1 MNITIEKLMGE
12 HGFRPNEN
20 QLAAIK
26 HSAGP
31 LFLMAGPGAGKTRVL
46 LWRTVN
52 LLVFHGVKPEK
63 IFLSTF
69 TEKAARQL
77 QDGLRAYLSAA
88 SKHTGKLYDT
98 TPMFVGTTHSLCQRI
113 LTERRFSGD
122 QSRSVA
128 PRVLD
133 AVEQHFSVN
142 NGLKQRIEKLG
153 LDDGTKVLIN
163 SAFNTPQKA
172 NSNSTHES
180 SKLLISM
187 FSRFGEEMI
196 NPDIL
201 LKFAKRKK
209 DEPLRR
215 VALLYADYVK
225 GLTDRGMTDFAHMQT
240 AALNALKSCEDT
252 DAAFEYVIVD
262 EYQDTNSV
270 QEAIYFEL
278 ARANGNICVVGDDD
292 QALYRFRGATV
303 ENFVQF
309 KSRVKGGI
317 GAKSVKSI
325 PLDINYRSRRPIV
338 EFYTNFISRHDWS
351 DGKSGSHRIEE
362 KKVKAGRQE
371 EGNAVFKTEAV
382 DSSDVAD
389 EVADKISKLISSG
402 AVTNANQVA
411 FLYPSLGS
419 KPVQEMIA
427 ALAQKGL
434 EVYAPRAG
442 SFLEQEEPIL
452 VYGLLARILGA
463 DLAKI
468 NKHRDYNPW
477 FASALDA
484 ADEAISGDKALAGY
498 VALRNSQ
505 AATCVDDYQKISK
518 VLSDANVDYAGKIKV
533 QEAEM
538 LADKAALSGASFS
551 AVIKYLKGRDEVFV
565 AALVKRATATDWG
578 FLDLFYQLC
587 GFSCLS
593 ERISIGES
601 GEDEGPLYNLSK
613 ITTQLARFADERGP
627 VISGRMLSDGAS
639 SFFNG
644 YLYSLYR
651 LDEGEAEIEDEE
663 TAFPLGR
670 IPFLTIHQSKGLE
683 FPVVVVGNIGQ
694 PRRQPSKVEGLI
706 RKLVDKSSSEPLDRI
721 DGFDSMR
728 KYYVALS
735 RAQELLIVCNIKRAR
750 MAEFDELIEAL
761 PTLAELDVGKLDF
774 KDRPEKPLPR
784 AYSFTA
790 DYMSYERCPRQ
801 YMFFRRHGFSPAHTQ
816 TMFFGSLV
824 HKTLEDLHNHIISL
838 RDSK

>member
-1 MNITIEKLMGE
+1 MQATIEKLMDE

-26 HSAGP
+26 HFSGP
-31 LFLMAGPGAGKTRVL
+31 LFLMAGPGSGKTRVL

-52 LLVFHGVKPEK
+52 LMVFHGVKPEK

-113 LTERRFSGD
+113 LTDRRFAGD
-122 QSRSVA
+122 QARSVA

-133 AVEQHFSVN
+133 EVEQHFAVN
-142 NGLKQRIEKLG
+142 NGLKRRIEKLG

-163 SAFNTPQKA
+163 AAFNSPQKVK
-172 NSNSTHES
+172 SNSTHES

-196 NPDIL
+196 DPKL
-201 LKFAKRKK
+201 LFAAAKRKK

-215 VALLYADYVK
+215 VSMLYEDYLK
-225 GLTDRGMTDFAHMQT
+225 GLADGGMTDFSHMQS
-240 AALNALKSCEDT
+240 AALNALKSCLDG
-252 DAAFEYVIVD
+252 DAAFDHVIVD

-270 QEAIYFEL
+270 QESIYFEL
-278 ARANGNICVVGDDD
+278 ARSSGNLCVVGDDD

-309 KSRVKGGI
+309 KQRVKTGMGVK
-317 GAKSVKSI
+317 AVKSI

-338 EFYTNFISRHDWS
+338 EFYTKFIAEHDWS
-351 DGKSGSHRIEE
+351 DGRKGAHRIED
-362 KKVKAGRQE
+362 KKIRAGRLE
-371 EGNAVFKTEAV
+371 DGAAVYRTDSV
-382 DSSDVAD
+382 DSADIAD
-389 EVADKISKLISSG
+389 EVADKVRQIIDSG
-402 AVTNANQVA
+402 VVTNPNQVA

-427 ALAQKGL
+427 ALAERGL

-452 VYGLLARILGA
+452 IYGLLARILGA
-463 DLAKI
+463 DFEKI
-468 NKHRDYNPW
+468 NKHKDYNPW
-477 FASALDA
+477 FERALLV
-484 ADEAISGDKALAGY
+484 ADEAIAADKALEGY
-498 VALRNSQ
+498 VKLRKAQALV
-505 AATCVDDYQKISK
+505 CVEDYQKLTESLSSAK
-518 VLSDANVDYAGKIKV
+518 VDFTSQIKSR
-533 QEAEM
+533 EALT
-538 LADKAALSGASFS
+538 LAENAALSGVSMAAIRKF
-551 AVIKYLKGRDEVFV
+551 LGTRDQVNV
-565 AALVKRATATDWG
+565 AAFIKRATATDWG

-593 ERISIGES
+593 ERIAIGES
-601 GEDEGPLYNLSK
+601 GQDEGPLYNLSK
-613 ITTQLARFADERGP
+613 VTSQLARFADERGP
-627 VISGRMLSDGAS
+627 VISGKMLADGAAA
-639 SFFNG
+639 FFNG
-644 YLYSLYR
+644 YLYSLFR

-663 TAFPLGR
+663 SSFPLGR

-683 FPVVVVGNIGQ
+683 FPVVVVGNLGQ
-694 PRRQPSKVEGLI
+694 PKRQPSKVEALI
-706 RKLVDKSSSEPLDRI
+706 RTLVDKSTSEPLDRI
-721 DGFDSMR
+721 DGFDAMR

-750 MAEFDELIEAL
+750 MQEFDGLVEPLPVLKELHVKKLAL
-761 PTLAELDVGKLDF
+761 KARE
-774 KDRPEKPLPR
+774 EKPLPR

-801 YMFFRRHGFSPAHTQ
+801 YMFFRRHGFTPAHTQ

>member
-1 MNITIEKLMGE
+1 MKVTVENLMEE
-12 HGFRPNEN
+12 HGFLPNKN

-26 HSAGP
+26 HFAGP
-31 LFLMAGPGAGKTRVL
+31 LFLMAGPGSGKTRVL

-88 SKHTGKLYDT
+88 SSHTGKLYDT

-113 LTERRFSGD
+113 LTDRRFSGD
-122 QSRSVA
+122 QSRTVA
-128 PRVLD
+128 PKVLD
-133 AVEQHFSVN
+133 AVEQHFLVN

-180 SKLLISM
+180 SKLLISL

-196 NPDIL
+196 APEVL
-201 LKFAKRKK
+201 YKAARRKK

-225 GLTDRGMTDFAHMQT
+225 GLADRGMSDFSHMQT
-240 AALNALKSCEDT
+240 AALNLLKACGED

-278 ARANGNICVVGDDD
+278 ARTNRNLCVVGDDD

-309 KSRVKGGI
+309 KLRVKDGI

-338 EFYTNFISRHDWS
+338 DFYTSFISRHDWS
-351 DGKSGSHRIEE
+351 DGKKGCYRIEE
-362 KKVKAGRQE
+362 KKVKAGRRE
-371 EGNAVFKTEAV
+371 EGHAVFKTEAV
-382 DSSDVAD
+382 DSSDIAD
-389 EVADKISKLISSG
+389 EVADKIRNLIDSG
-402 AVTNANQVA
+402 AVTNANQIA

-419 KPVQEMIA
+419 KPVQQMIA
-427 ALAQKGL
+427 ALAEKGL
-434 EVYAPRAG
+434 QVYAPRAG

-452 VYGLLARILGA
+452 VYGLLARVLGTE
-463 DLAKI
+463 LGKI

-477 FASALDA
+477 FESALAA
-484 ADEAISGDKALAGY
+484 ADEAIAGDKALAGY
-498 VALRNSQ
+498 VSLRNSQ
-505 AATCVDDYQKISK
+505 AVACVSDYQKLTQ
-518 VLSDANVDYAGKIKV
+518 VLSEANVDYAGKINV
-533 QEAEM
+533 QEAET
-538 LADKAALSGASFS
+538 LANKASLSDASFS
-551 AVIKYLKGRDEVFV
+551 AVRKYLKGRDEVYV

-587 GFSCLS
+587 GFSCIS
-593 ERISIGES
+593 ERIAIGEA

-613 ITTQLARFADERGP
+613 ITSQLARFADERGP
-627 VISGRMLSDGAS
+627 VISGKMLADGAL

-663 TAFPLGR
+663 IAFPLGR

-683 FPVVVVGNIGQ
+683 FPVVVVGNVGQ
-694 PRRQPSKVEGLI
+694 PKRQPSKVEGLI
-706 RKLVDKSSSEPLDRI
+706 RKLVDKSTSEPLDRI

-750 MAEFDELIEAL
+750 MVEFEDLMKSL
-761 PTLAELDVGKLDF
+761 PTLAELNIKKLDF
-774 KDRPEKPLPR
+774 KHRPEKPLPR
-784 AYSFTA
+784 SYSFTA

-801 YMFFRRHGFSPAHTQ
+801 YMFFRRHAFSPAHTQ

-838 RDSK
+838 RNSK